1 MTRIISLI
9 ILLGVIICISNALI
23 CNNRIKSRPL
33 TISMAVTQIPSQSSS
48 VGGSWSPDSW
58 KKFPIKQPPNYPD
71 QVSFI

>member
-1 MTRIISLI
+1 MATIISLV
-9 ILLGVIICISNALI
+9 ILLGVIICISNGLLS
-23 CNNRIKSRPL
+23 NRIKSWPL
-33 TISMAVTQIPSQSSS
+33 TISMAVTQLPSQSSS